1 MTIINDLMS
10 QGVPALP
17 AKTVGQAII
26 DLQGQTT
33 STAPTRSVGTGLTA
47 AGTTISDALALTS
60 LVNVVTTAAASTGVK
75 LPDAPIGQMV
85 TVQNNGANAI
95 NVFPHSASGTINAG
109 SAGAAVTTASAAG
122 AICIR
127 NSSTDW
133 TVWVTAKEA

>member
-10 QGVPALP
+10 QGIPALP

-33 STAPTRSVGTGLTA
+33 STAPTKSTGTGLTA
-47 AGTTISDALALTS
+47 AGTTISDALALTK